1 MQTSQLV
8 GIWKLESNAGKQPA
22 EYGVKTALIEF
33 KADGTFVDVTEALSP
48 VPGLV
53 PERIYRIRGAWKLDE
68 NILERTVQG
77 YWQNRKRAWPEEN
90 FAEGTSP
97 TKTAKEMVAID
108 GDTLEFAAG
117 QDYGIFVY
125 KRVNTS

>member
-1 MQTSQLV
+1 MQMNELT

-33 KADGTFVDVTEALSP
+33 KADGTFVDVIEALSP

-53 PERIYRIRGAWKLDE
+53 PERIYRLKGAWKLDE
-68 NILERTVQG
+68 NLLERTVQG
-77 YWQNRKRAWPEEN
+77 YWQNRKRVWPEGS
-90 FAEGTSP
+90 FGEGTSP
-97 TKTAKEMVAID
+97 TIGKEMVAID

-117 QDYGIFVY
+117 QYYGIFVY